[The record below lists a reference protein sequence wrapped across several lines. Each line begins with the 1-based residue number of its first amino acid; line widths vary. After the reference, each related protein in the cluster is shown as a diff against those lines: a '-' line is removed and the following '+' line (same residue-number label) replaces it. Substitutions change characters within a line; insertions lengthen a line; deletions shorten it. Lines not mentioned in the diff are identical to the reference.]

1 MAQSQDPYSYSMQ
14 NGESALHRGSL
25 NDALHSFTQAYSV
38 SIGNGEKAVATQHMG
53 ITSRMM
59 GKFAEARVQLQA
71 GLALAE
77 GNHALVASI
86 QNDLA
91 MNFMEHA
98 DTLHHGPARNGLFQH
113 AERHLIEAR
122 DTFRVCDMPTSA
134 AVSEGFLA
142 RLQLFRGRTNDA
154 RYSFIDADRVLQA
167 GDNRNHEL
175 DNLMWYIGI
184 AKPAVRPELVRRARK
199 LIASTGQNRRLMQ
212 LRLVQVGINP
222 ITLLHAKRFV
232 KRIIRK

>member
-1 MAQSQDPYSYSMQ
+1 MVQSQDPYSYSMQ

-25 NDALHSFTQAYSV
+25 DDALHSFTQARSV
-38 SIGNGEKAVATQHMG
+38 SVGNGEKAVAAQQMG
-53 ITSRMM
+53 ITHRL
-59 GKFAEARVQLQA
+59 GGNFEEARKCFQEALT
-71 GLALAE
+71 LAT
-77 GNHALVASI
+77 GNHPLVASI

-98 DTLHHGPARNGLFQH
+98 DTLHHGPARNGLFQY
-113 AERHLIEAR
+113 AERQLVEAR

-154 RYSFIDADRVLQA
+154 RYSFIDADRALQA
-167 GDNRNHEL
+167 GNNRDHEL

-184 AKPAVRPELVRRARK
+184 AKPAVRSELVRRARK
-199 LIASTGQNRRLMQ
+199 LITTTGQNRRLTQ

-232 KRIIRK
+232 RRIIGK